1 MVRKRTGGAERF
13 RCWIHKTHTKGYSMA
28 TLERDGSVDM
38 GKTMF
43 FSEMFRLTSAERDT
57 MVSLI
62 QGGKSFDLADF
73 LGDKLGDAIFY

>member
-1 MVRKRTGGAERF
+1 
-13 RCWIHKTHTKGYSMA
+13 MA